1 MSLVF
6 IMNKIFLTLLVSF
19 LSIQFA
25 HTQNVQYS
33 NFIEFHENTLFNRAY
48 NVVDSYALKLNI
60 KSIHL
65 EIKEGQKKPKYYS
78 QEMHFD
84 NNGRA
89 NVFYSYNDTFKSK
102 ILIKLTSTFD
112 EKNNLINEMY
122 DDGFYGFTAIL
133 KYNDSNFLAERT
145 VYNTKDKLSNKG
157 VYTYNSNG
165 KLSSIYFYY
174 SKNKMMSNYQYT
186 YYPDGKLKQSV
197 FNYKKNKTKVWDY
210 SCDETGK
217 VVEKPKDTIK
227 ICTTKSYLSDGKIVS
242 TTLGYTWDGK
252 PYKYVSIS
260 DTLKNVIEVSYYE
273 TVKEELGYREFYS
286 YIGKVQV
293 NRVYESY
300 SKGKI
305 TYKTETTKDL
315 KGRVLKSASQ
325 SFSNAKPKALYSTL
339 YQYQD
344 NGLIAKKIYLK
355 NNSEYKHCSYQYNF
369 YK

>member
-1 MSLVF
+1 
-6 IMNKIFLTLLVSF
+6 
-19 LSIQFA
+19 
-25 HTQNVQYS
+25 
-33 NFIEFHENTLFNRAY
+33 
-48 NVVDSYALKLNI
+48 
-60 KSIHL
+60 
-65 EIKEGQKKPKYYS
+65 
-78 QEMHFD
+78 
-84 NNGRA
+84 
-89 NVFYSYNDTFKSK
+89 
-102 ILIKLTSTFD
+102 
-112 EKNNLINEMY
+112 
-122 DDGFYGFTAIL
+122 
-133 KYNDSNFLAERT
+133 
-145 VYNTKDKLSNKG
+145 
-157 VYTYNSNG
+157 
-165 KLSSIYFYY
+165 
-174 SKNKMMSNYQYT
+174 MSNYQYT

-217 VVEKPKDTIK
+217 VIEKPKDTIK
-227 ICTTKSYLSDGKIVS
+227 ICTTKSYLSDGRIVS

-300 SKGKI
+300 SKGKT

-325 SFSNAKPKALYSTL
+325 SFSKAKPKALYSTL
-339 YQYQD
+339 YHYQD

>member
-1 MSLVF
+1 MSLDF

-89 NVFYSYNDTFKSK
+89 HVFYSYNDTFKSK
-102 ILIKLTSTFD
+102 ILKKLTSVFD
-112 EKNNLINEMY
+112 ENDNLINEVYY
-122 DDGFYGFTAIL
+122 DNSYGFTAVSN
-133 KYNDSNFLAERT
+133 YNDSNFLLNRF
-145 VYNTKDKLSNKG
+145 VYNRKNELSSKRI
-157 VYTYNSNG
+157 YAYNLNG
-165 KLSSIYFYY
+165 KIQSTHFYH
-174 SKNKMMSNYQYT
+174 SNNKLISNYQYT
-186 YYPDGKLKQSV
+186 YYPDGKLKQTK
-197 FNYKKNKTKVWDY
+197 FTFKNKTKVWDY

-217 VVEKPKDTIK
+217 VVEKAKDTIK

-242 TTLGYTWDGK
+242 TTQGYSWNGK

-260 DTLKNVIEVSYYE
+260 DSFENEIEVSYYE
-273 TVKEELGYREFYS
+273 NVKEELVYRVFYS

>member
-25 HTQNVQYS
+25 HSQNVQYS

-65 EIKEGQKKPKYYS
+65 EIKEGQIKPKYFS

-89 NVFYSYNDTFKSK
+89 HIFYSYKDTFKSE
-102 ILIKLTSTFD
+102 ILTKLTSVFD
-112 EKNNLINEMY
+112 ENDNLINEIYY
-122 DDGFYGFTAIL
+122 DNSYGFTAVSS
-133 KYNDSNFLAERT
+133 YNDSNLLINRL
-145 VYNTKDKLSNKG
+145 VYNKKNKLSNKRLH
-157 VYTYNSNG
+157 TYDLKG
-165 KLSSIYFYY
+165 KLQSIHFYN
-174 SKNKMMSNYQYT
+174 SKNKQISSYQYS
-186 YYPDGKLKQSV
+186 YFPDGKLKQSV
-197 FNYKKNKTKVWDY
+197 YTYKNKTKVWDY
-210 SCDETGK
+210 TCDETGK

-242 TTLGYTWDGK
+242 TTQGYTWNGK

-260 DTLKNVIEVSYYE
+260 DSFNNEIEVSYFE
-273 TVKEELGYREFYS
+273 DFKEELIYRVFYS
-286 YIGKVQV
+286 YTGKVQV
-293 NRVYESY
+293 SRVYESY
-300 SKGKI
+300 SKGKLA
-305 TYKTETTKDL
+305 YKVETTKDL
-315 KGRVLKSASQ
+315 KGRVLKLASQ
-325 SFSNAKPKALYSTL
+325 TFSNAKPKALYSTL
-339 YQYQD
+339 YHYQN

-355 NNSEYKHCSYQYNF
+355 NQLEYKHCTYHYNF